1 MKTIPQIAQTFR
13 ISELRVHAL
22 IRQGIIAKSLRKS
35 RFGKPD
41 IVVSLSEV
49 ERYFNENPKTLA
61 AWQEKYDQ

>member
-22 IRQGIIAKSLRKS
+22 IRQGIIAKSVRKS
-35 RFGKPD
+35 IVGKPD

-49 ERYFNENPKTLA
+49 ERYFSDNPKALA
-61 AWQEKYDQ
+61 AWQERYDQ